1 MAAVYALI
9 ALFHWVVRNQMI
21 AVTFAPQTVRRVSL
35 WDFIFYMSFG
45 VAITFSVNVAG
56 VLLIFSTLVIPAV
69 IAYLYTTKF
78 VPALLIAWLAGAIAI
93 TSGVAVSFAWDIT
106 TGPLL
111 VVAFGIVLILAVLLK
126 PLIGRRTAAPLDATD
141 VPGAATGPAHD

>member
-1 MAAVYALI
+1 
-9 ALFHWVVRNQMI
+9 
-21 AVTFAPQTVRRVSL
+21 VTFAPQTVRNVKL

-45 VAITFSVNVAG
+45 IAITFSVNVAG

-93 TSGVAVSFAWDIT
+93 ASGVAVSFVWDIT

-111 VVAFGIVLILAVLLK
+111 VVAFGIVLMLAVLLK
-126 PLIGRRTAAPLDATD
+126 PVLGRREAAPLDATD
-141 VPGAATGPAHD
+141 APEVAPSAAHD